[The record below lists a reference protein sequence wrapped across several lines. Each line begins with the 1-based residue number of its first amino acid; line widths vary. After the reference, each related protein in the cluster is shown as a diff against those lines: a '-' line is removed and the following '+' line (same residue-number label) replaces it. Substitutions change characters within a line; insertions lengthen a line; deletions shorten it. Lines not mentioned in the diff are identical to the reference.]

1 MSGGRVVLSGLVGG
15 TGSLAIGLFLRTL
28 VANTPT
34 RISASALFW
43 CTVLMGGFGLGA
55 GMAVEAVRQ
64 LRDRNPDPAYRH
76 SRQGRGP
83 GG

>member
-1 MSGGRVVLSGLVGG
+1 MRGGRVVVSGLVAG
-15 TGSLAIGLFLRTL
+15 TGGLAIAMFLRAL

-34 RISASALFW
+34 RLSASALFW
-43 CTVLMGGFGLGA
+43 CTVLVGGFGLVA

-76 SRQGRGP
+76 SRRWRGP
-83 GG
+83 AG